1 MRAAGATVMRRS
13 RGGMLIQVILGMLLL
28 AGVLAGAYTYYRKG
42 DLDRQIMD
50 VQTRMNVIVWE
61 INRTHGNVG
70 TYRGISMGTYDA
82 SRNIYV
88 GGVAGS
94 SQLGADIFRG
104 VTATV
109 ASEGNGY
116 CLNVTGHGE
125 EICRMARKRITLPDG
140 FTFYPLSCGE
150 EVPRIRACYR
160 NLHHLE

>member
-1 MRAAGATVMRRS
+1 MRAVGAAVMRRS
-13 RGGMLIQVILGMLLL
+13 RGGMLIQVILGTLLL
-28 AGVLAGAYTYYRKG
+28 AGLLAGAYSYYRKG

-50 VQTRMNVIVWE
+50 VQTRMNLIVWE
-61 INRTHGNVG
+61 INRAYGSVG
-70 TYRGISMGTYDA
+70 SYRGITMGTYDA

-116 CLNVTGHGE
+116 CLNVTGHSE
-125 EICRMARKRITLPDG
+125 QICRMTRQRISLPEG
-140 FTFYPLSCGE
+140 FSFYPLSCGE

-160 NLHHLE
+160 NLHHLP